1 MKDVWG
7 ILMRK
12 DSPLTDKEYI
22 TPEDLWD
29 KPRIFSRQ
37 ALKNGEINS

>member
-12 DSPLTDKEYI
+12 DSPPTNKEYI

-29 KPRIFSRQ
+29 KPLIFSRR
-37 ALKNGEINS
+37 ALKNVEINS